1 MPTSA
6 SAANTA
12 LNRLVSGETLRRAAS
27 SPRQRMAMRP
37 RRAVGSNMGKDSA
50 LISLKGAELAAMA
63 PEHIFDIER
72 RGVEALGDLR
82 NFGRCDEEHNG
93 RRIDKAADQPWASN
107 AVDLR
112 LLARHPDGAAASVAF
127 RNLVGVNGRE
137 LRLLPGDLVAF
148 EN

>member
-12 LNRLVSGETLRRAAS
+12 LNRLVSGETL
-27 SPRQRMAMRP
+27 
-37 RRAVGSNMGKDSA
+37 
-50 LISLKGAELAAMA
+50 
-63 PEHIFDIER
+63 R

-137 LRLLPGDLVAF
+137 LRLLPGDLAAF
-148 EN
+148 ENLG